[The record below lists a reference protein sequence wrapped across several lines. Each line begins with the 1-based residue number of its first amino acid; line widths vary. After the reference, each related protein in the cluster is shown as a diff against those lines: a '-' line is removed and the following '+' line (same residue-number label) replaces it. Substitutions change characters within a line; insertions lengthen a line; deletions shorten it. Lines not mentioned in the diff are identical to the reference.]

1 MSDLG
6 TKGFVTEK
14 VYPANGQNVQDV
26 AYELAKYLDNDK
38 HLITQT
44 MRTSDGYLV
53 QCKGDASMEWT
64 KYLGMDAAVSTRLSV
79 EGNNLRVTVRAEKW
93 VEKAG
98 IAALG
103 VFFAP
108 LLVTSGVGAV
118 RQYGLFADI
127 FNFIGSYLGS
137 DPVESSSTTPFSD
150 VFADHGGEDGSVSSG
165 RIVCPHCGAENRA
178 DARFCRK
185 CGRPLEEKVRKVCP
199 SCGSEVD
206 PDDAFCPHC
215 GKKLN

>member
-108 LLVTSGVGAV
+108 LLVTSG
-118 RQYGLFADI
+118 
-127 FNFIGSYLGS
+127 
-137 DPVESSSTTPFSD
+137 SSTLSAAIWGVIRSKVRVRRRSRMCLRIMAGRMVPFLPAVSY
-150 VFADHGGEDGSVSSG
+150 VLIAVQKTGPMPASAVSADGRWRRRLRRSVPAVEAKWNRMMRSA
-165 RIVCPHCGAENRA
+165 RIVVKN
-178 DARFCRK
+178 
-185 CGRPLEEKVRKVCP
+185 
-199 SCGSEVD
+199 
-206 PDDAFCPHC
+206 
-215 GKKLN
+215 

>member
-1 MSDLG
+1 MSDLAN
-6 TKGFVTEK
+6 KGFVTEK

-53 QCKGDASMEWT
+53 QCKGDASI
-64 KYLGMDAAVSTRLSV
+64 
-79 EGNNLRVTVRAEKW
+79 NNLRVTVRAEKW

-150 VFADHGGEDGSVSSG
+150 VFADNGEGDGSGSSG

-206 PDDAFCPHC
+206 PGDAFCPHC
-215 GKKLN
+215 GTKLN